1 MLAKILA
8 GLGVAGFILGVFEAQ
23 TALEGSHR
31 QIEAGILMIA
41 GPLLALIGLVF
52 MRRSNKKCPHCAERV
67 KREAKVCKHCGANL
81 EAAQ

>member
-1 MLAKILA
+1 MLGKFLV
-8 GLGVAGFILGVFEAQ
+8 GLGAAGFILGVFEAQ

-41 GPLLALIGLVF
+41 GPVLALIGLVF
-52 MRRSNKKCPHCAERV
+52 VRRANKKCPHCAERV
-67 KREAKVCKHCGANL
+67 KRQAKVCKHCGASL